1 MASLPFVVWKQSLM
15 CLSDEWFLEP
25 LRLQATKLHSAIK
38 TPIPIKMIDF
48 SKIYSIR
55 DAEIQ

>member
-1 MASLPFVVWKQSLM
+1 M